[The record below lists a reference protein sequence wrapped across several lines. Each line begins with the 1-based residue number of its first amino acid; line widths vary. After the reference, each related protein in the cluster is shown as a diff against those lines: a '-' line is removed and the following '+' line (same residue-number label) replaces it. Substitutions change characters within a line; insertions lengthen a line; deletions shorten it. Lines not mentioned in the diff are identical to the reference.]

1 MRYFVE
7 IFIVGLL
14 SVAFFGFSTNA
25 QIVIGLYYSRKLI
38 LHMMQGIAT
47 SL

>member
-1 MRYFVE
+1 MRYFAE
-7 IFIVGLL
+7 IFVVGLL

-25 QIVIGLYYSRKLI
+25 QIIIGLYYSRKLI
-38 LHMMQGIAT
+38 LHMMQGVAT